1 MEPIKF
7 DINLIK
13 VMSLFETVTR
23 VQPKDCIDMGTQV
36 LFIVQEKDIAKAIG
50 QKGVHVKKL
59 EHILKR
65 NIKIVPFK
73 ETVISFIVHLLH
85 PLQVREA
92 REEQG
97 VITLIPQDM
106 KTRGMI
112 IGRGAT
118 HLRSLEAIVKRYYA
132 IKEIKVI

>member
-1 MEPIKF
+1 
-7 DINLIK
+7 
-13 VMSLFETVTR
+13 MSLFETITR
-23 VQPKDCIDMGTQV
+23 VQPKDCIAQESQL
-36 LFIVQEKDIAKAIG
+36 LFIVPENKMSQAIG
-50 QKGVHVKKL
+50 RQGINVKKL
-59 EHILKR
+59 ERALKR

-85 PLQVREA
+85 PLQIKEA
-92 REEQG
+92 KEEAG
-97 VITLIPQDM
+97 IITLTPQDT

-118 HLRSLEAIVKRYYA
+118 NLRSLEAITKRYYP